1 MTANDLRDWKQHP
14 VTQAVFKALNE
25 REQAVKETLATSAG
39 QDSKQD
45 LELVGYIKA
54 LRDVY
59 LIDAEDVGDIV

>member
-25 REQAVKETLATSAG
+25 REEQVKETLATSAG
-39 QDSKQD
+39 HDPKND

-59 LIDAEDVGDIV
+59 LIDAADVGDVK